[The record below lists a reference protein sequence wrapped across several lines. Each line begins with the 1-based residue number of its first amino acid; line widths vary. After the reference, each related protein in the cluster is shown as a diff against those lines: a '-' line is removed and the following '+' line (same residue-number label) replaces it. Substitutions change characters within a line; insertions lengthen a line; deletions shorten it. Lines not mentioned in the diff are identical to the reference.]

1 MQPWVKS
8 PISSVKSGVNIMRD
22 RKTTLILIVWF
33 LIPVLFGCGGN
44 DEATSELPG
53 EDNGMADSTKV
64 DDRSDDWK
72 EIEKVIDETIVRL
85 RYRDKSGLYE
95 NEFEYL
101 RDEENLDQYVK
112 HGEVIW
118 ANADSL
124 ERVEINDIRFFERDS
139 AWIQVTFHFMGA
151 SGKEHIS
158 SGKLNAYYHHGRW
171 IKPYM
176 STYVRQMEYEEL
188 IRQADEDTEG

>member
-1 MQPWVKS
+1 
-8 PISSVKSGVNIMRD
+8 MRD
-22 RKTTLILIVWF
+22 RKTTLILTVWF

-64 DDRSDDWK
+64 DGRSDDWK

-101 RDEENLDQYVK
+101 RDEENLDQY
-112 HGEVIW
+112 
-118 ANADSL
+118 L
-124 ERVEINDIRFFERDS
+124 
-139 AWIQVTFHFMGA
+139 Q
-151 SGKEHIS
+151 
-158 SGKLNAYYHHGRW
+158 
-171 IKPYM
+171 
-176 STYVRQMEYEEL
+176 Q
-188 IRQADEDTEG
+188 